1 MENKTHTTEETFVF
15 YPSFIRQIEA
25 IRNDAVKARLY
36 KAAAEYG
43 CYNVVPD
50 FSDIDPIGT
59 LDGLFEA
66 IKYAIDE
73 SKSRRNIA
81 RINGAKGGAPKGSR
95 NNPNGRKGKVTQEL
109 TESNQELTESDL
121 NVNVNENVDVN
132 ENISTIVD
140 EESKPKRARRFV
152 APSLDDVK
160 KFFLENGFTSDPA
173 QFYDHYSANG
183 WLIGGKSKMKDWN
196 AAARNWER
204 RQHEFSAHSVT
215 PESKRISPTATDYD
229 AVDDAFVSKTSRR
242 TGFNANTPITAANQH
257 EFQQYVLNKLHT
269 PDAPEPDLSDLY

>member
-43 CYNVVPD
+43 CYNVLPD
-50 FSDIDPIGT
+50 FNDIDPIGT

-73 SKSRRNIA
+73 SKSRRRKTSEIRSNA
-81 RINGAKGGAPKGSR
+81 GRLGGAQPGNS
-95 NNPNGRKGKVTQEL
+95 NARKKSIEQNEQNEQKQAK
-109 TESNQELTESDL
+109 ESKTSV

-242 TGFNANTPITAANQH
+242 TGNQC
-257 EFQQYVLNKLHT
+257 EFQQHILNKLLT
-269 PDAPEPDLSDLY
+269 PDAPEPDLSNNY